1 MWELDHKE
9 GWVPKN
15 CCFWIVVLEKT
26 LESSLDRRSSNQS
39 ILKEISPE
47 YSLEGLMPK
56 LKLQYFGHLMQRV
69 KSLKRPRCWERLNAK
84 RREQQRVPWLDGSP
98 DSMNM
103 NLNKLHEILKDRGA
117 WCAAVHGVTKS
128 RTWLSNWTRAAA
140 CPSQEQSATFNPH
153 S

>member
-26 LESSLDRRSSNQS
+26 FESSLDRRRWNQS
-39 ILKEISPE
+39 IVKEINSD
-47 YSLEGLMPK
+47 YSLKGLMLK
-56 LKLQYFGHLMQRV
+56 LKLQYFGHLMRRAN
-69 KSLKRPRCWERLNAK
+69 SLKRPWCWERLKAK

-103 NLNKLHEILKDRGA
+103 NLSKLHEILKDRGA
-117 WCAAVHGVTKS
+117 WCAAVHGVVKSQTCLSDWTTTTTKII
-128 RTWLSNWTRAAA
+128 LSIL
-140 CPSQEQSATFNPH
+140 
-153 S
+153 

>member
-26 LESSLDRRSSNQS
+26 FESSLDRRRWNQS
-39 ILKEISPE
+39 IVKEINSD
-47 YSLEGLMPK
+47 YSLKGLMLK
-56 LKLQYFGHLMQRV
+56 LKLQYFGHLMRRAN
-69 KSLKRPRCWERLNAK
+69 SLKRPWCWERLKAK

-103 NLNKLHEILKDRGA
+103 NLSKLHEILKDRGA
-117 WCAAVHGVTKS
+117 WCAEVHGVVKSQTCLSDWTTTTTKII
-128 RTWLSNWTRAAA
+128 LSIL
-140 CPSQEQSATFNPH
+140 
-153 S
+153 

>member
-26 LESSLDRRSSNQS
+26 FESSLDRRRWNQS
-39 ILKEISPE
+39 IVKEINSD
-47 YSLEGLMPK
+47 YSLKGLMLK
-56 LKLQYFGHLMQRV
+56 LKLQYFGHLMRRAS
-69 KSLKRPRCWERLNAK
+69 SLKRPWCWERLKAK

-103 NLNKLHEILKDRGA
+103 NLSKLHEILKDRGA
-117 WCAAVHGVTKS
+117 WCAAVHGVVKSQTCLSDWTTTTTKII
-128 RTWLSNWTRAAA
+128 LSIL
-140 CPSQEQSATFNPH
+140 
-153 S
+153 

>member
-26 LESSLDRRSSNQS
+26 FESSLDRRRWNQS
-39 ILKEISPE
+39 IVKEINSD
-47 YSLEGLMPK
+47 YSLKGLMLK
-56 LKLQYFGHLMQRV
+56 LKLQYFGHLMR
-69 KSLKRPRCWERLNAK
+69 KANSLKRPWCWERLKAK

-103 NLNKLHEILKDRGA
+103 NLSKLHEILKDRGA
-117 WCAAVHGVTKS
+117 WCAAVHRVVKS
-128 RTWLSNWTRAAA
+128 QTCLSDWTTTTTIIL
-140 CPSQEQSATFNPH
+140 SIL
-153 S
+153 